1 MKLSKMILGT
11 LRDVQGET
19 ELESYKLMLRAGII
33 RKVASGVYN
42 FMPIGKKVIENVNS
56 LIKNEME
63 KMDSQEIEVA
73 QFIPFELLNQCNN
86 KESSFTD
93 TFEIVDKN
101 QKKFYVGADFK
112 ESYIEII
119 KNEIKSYKQ
128 LPVSIYSIQ
137 KRIKDETKPKF
148 GIIKSKEFNE
158 LQCYIFY
165 DDSLESG
172 KYVNR
177 LCEVFKDIY
186 NKCGLD
192 FIKTNSLKFFVK
204 HPLGE
209 EQVVCCEGC
218 GYKEDLEIATC
229 TLQEK
234 EEDDMKPV
242 NKISTPDTRTIDEL
256 ASLFNTT
263 PEYFVKT
270 IIYKINSKIVAVMV
284 RGDREVNE
292 TKVKSKI
299 GHIVSFELADEEI
312 VRYATSAEIGFAGPI
327 NLKCDTLL
335 VDEEITRM
343 RNFMVGA
350 NETGYHYECV
360 NYERDFTG
368 TVGDFKKITEKD
380 RCPICGNSI
389 NIKNVMGLGEII
401 NLETAYSEDM
411 SAVFLDKLGKSKPMS
426 IIKASINVDR
436 LLALIAEQ
444 NHDENGIVWP
454 KRVAPYEVIVIAAV
468 FKNEEQM
475 KTAENIYNKLRSMEI
490 DVLLDDRDERA
501 GVKFKD
507 ADLIGVPIRIT
518 VGKKISEGKVE
529 FKLRN
534 NGNVED
540 INIGDIEEKV
550 LNGLHKN

>member
-11 LRDVQGET
+11 LREVQGET
-19 ELESYKLMLRAGII
+19 ELESYKLMIRAGII

-42 FMPIGKKVIENVNS
+42 FMPTGKKVIGNVNS

-63 KMDSQEIEVA
+63 KMNSQEIEVA
-73 QFIPFELLNQCNN
+73 QFVPFELLNQCNN
-86 KESSFTD
+86 KEISFTD
-93 TFEIVDKN
+93 TFEVVDRSQKN
-101 QKKFYVGADFK
+101 FYVGAGFK

-158 LQCYIFY
+158 LQCYVFY
-165 DDSLESG
+165 DDSVESEQ
-172 KYVNR
+172 YVNR
-177 LCEVFKDIY
+177 LCEVFNDIY
-186 NKCGLD
+186 HKCGID
-192 FIKTNSLKFFVK
+192 FIKTNSLKFFIK

-209 EQVVCCEGC
+209 ERMACCEAC
-218 GYKEDLEIATC
+218 EYKEDLEIARC
-229 TLQEK
+229 ALQEK
-234 EEDDMKPV
+234 EEDDMKPL

-270 IIYKINSKIVAVMV
+270 IIYKINNKIVAVMV

-292 TKVKSKI
+292 TKVKIRI
-299 GHIVSFELADEEI
+299 GHIVSFELADEET
-312 VRYATSAEIGFAGPI
+312 VRYATSAEVGFAGPI

-335 VDEEITRM
+335 VDKEITRM

-350 NETGYHYECV
+350 NDTGYHYEYV

-368 TVGDFKKITEKD
+368 IVGDFKKITEKD
-380 RCPICGNSI
+380 KCPVCGNSI
-389 NIKNVMGLGEII
+389 KIKNVMRLGEIA
-401 NLETAYSEDM
+401 NLETTYAENM
-411 SAVFLDKLGKSKPMS
+411 NAVFLDKLGKNKPMS
-426 IIKASINVDR
+426 IIEASINVDR
-436 LLALIAEQ
+436 LLALIVEQ
-444 NHDENGIVWP
+444 NHDKNGIVWP
-454 KRVAPYEVIVIAAV
+454 KSVAPYEVIVIAAV

-475 KTAENIYNKLRSMEI
+475 KAAENIYNKLRSMGI
-490 DVLLDDRDERA
+490 NALLDDRDERA

-518 VGKKISEGKVE
+518 VGKKISDGKVE

-534 NGNVED
+534 NDNVED
-540 INIGDIEEKV
+540 INISDIEEKV
-550 LNGLHKN
+550 LSELHKN

>member
-11 LRDVQGET
+11 LREAPGET
-19 ELESYKLMLRAGII
+19 ELESYKLMVRAGII
-33 RKVASGVYN
+33 RKVASGIYN
-42 FMPIGKKVIENVNS
+42 FMPTGKKVIGNVNN

-63 KMDSQEIEVA
+63 KIDSQEIEVS
-73 QFIPFELLNQCNN
+73 QFVPFELLNQCNN
-86 KESSFTD
+86 KESSLTD
-93 TFEIVDKN
+93 TFETVDKSE
-101 QKKFYVGADFK
+101 KKFYVGADFK
-112 ESYIEII
+112 EPYIEIV

-137 KRIKDETKPKF
+137 KQIKDEPKPKF

-158 LQCYIFY
+158 LQCYVFH
-165 DDSLESG
+165 DDLTESSQ
-172 KYVNR
+172 YINS
-177 LCEVFKDIY
+177 LCEVFNSIY
-186 NKCGLD
+186 HKCRID
-192 FIKTNSLKFFVK
+192 SIKTNSLRFFIK

-209 EQVVCCEGC
+209 EHVVCCESC

-229 TLQEK
+229 TLQTE
-234 EEDDMKPV
+234 EEDDMKPM

-270 IIYKINSKIVAVMV
+270 IIYKINNKIVAVMV

-292 TKVKSKI
+292 TKVKNRI
-299 GHIVSFELADEEI
+299 GHVVSFELADEET

-350 NETGYHYECV
+350 NDTGYHYECV

-380 RCPICGNSI
+380 KCPVCGNSI
-389 NIKNVMGLGEII
+389 NIENAMGLGQIM
-401 NLETAYSEDM
+401 NLKTTYSENM
-411 SAVFLDKLGKSKPMS
+411 NAVFLDKLGKSKPMS
-426 IIKASINVDR
+426 IINASINIDR
-436 LLALIAEQ
+436 LLALIVEQ
-444 NHDENGIVWP
+444 NHDKNGIVWP
-454 KRVAPYEVIVIAAV
+454 KSVAPYEVIVIAAV

-475 KTAENIYNKLRSMEI
+475 KTAENIYNKLKSLGI

-507 ADLIGVPIRIT
+507 ADLIGAPIRIT
-518 VGKKISEGKVE
+518 VGKRISDGKVE

-534 NGNVED
+534 NDNVED
-540 INIGDIEEKV
+540 IDIDDIEEKV
-550 LNGLHKN
+550 LSELHRN